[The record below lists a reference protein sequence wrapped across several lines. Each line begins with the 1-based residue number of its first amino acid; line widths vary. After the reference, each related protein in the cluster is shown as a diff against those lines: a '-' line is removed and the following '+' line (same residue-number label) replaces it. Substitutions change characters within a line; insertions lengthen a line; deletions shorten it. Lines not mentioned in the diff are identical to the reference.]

1 MPKNT
6 ELGPGAGT
14 RADAIRRLEP
24 GDTYAVCKR
33 VALDFGVTADE
44 MRNLVS
50 KMRGSIDGQVHKMRN
65 KHRDRTFKTEIIS
78 ALVPDGSAIVVG
90 VTVTRFE

>member
-1 MPKNT
+1 
-6 ELGPGAGT
+6 
-14 RADAIRRLEP
+14 
-24 GDTYAVCKR
+24 
-33 VALDFGVTADE
+33 